1 MITLLIIPCGI
12 YFFVLPEER
21 ILYLVL
27 IYIITVVIF
36 GGLYLLI
43 GNYTKDKHSN
53 TLKQVREIRHDI
65 IDNKKKIKAIKRQI
79 KKDRDESSYGLE
91 NFDEG
96 LEKLDSELAE
106 IALQKKE
113 ALLTFENTTIQVIT
127 SEIRKQ
133 YEEKLTTLKGENE
146 AIIVKT
152 TQAENKIKALTLK
165 IASEY
170 EPFIGKDLI
179 TLDRIQSLINIIEAG
194 NATNISEAVQFNRQN
209 MV

>member
-1 MITLLIIPCGI
+1 M
-12 YFFVLPEER
+12 
-21 ILYLVL
+21 
-27 IYIITVVIF
+27 
-36 GGLYLLI
+36 
-43 GNYTKDKHSN
+43 
-53 TLKQVREIRHDI
+53 
-65 IDNKKKIKAIKRQI
+65 KKKIKAIKRQI

-165 IASEY
+165 IASNY

-179 TLDRIQSLINIIEAG
+179 AIDRVDSLINIMEAG
-194 NATNISEAVQFNRQN
+194 NAATISEAIQFHKQN
-209 MV
+209 ME